1 MMKNNIFTNEQIESL
16 VGNKYV
22 AKVTDSSIMF
32 TEEFKQ
38 EYVRERNNGIEPR
51 AIYKKYNIDY
61 NILGN
66 YRIKSNDSRLMTQ
79 STRMK
84 KFDRKKGSGR
94 PRKREFSNIEE
105 ELEFLRNELEYTK
118 QENLFLKKNRRT
130 GKEGDTKVP
139 KRGKFKIIYAMSK
152 ASNRESKLDISLM
165 CDIAQVSRSGHYS
178 FIQNMD
184 KENIREINDALDF
197 ALILKAYR
205 YKNRVKG
212 SRQIKMRLKRT
223 YQTNFSLKKLLRL
236 MEKFGLVC
244 PIRKTNPSKVIMK
257 ANRSNK
263 KFRNILS
270 RYFKQG
276 VALKTLLT
284 DITYITYG
292 NGRRAYLSTIKDSS
306 TNMILAYSISESLE
320 ISFVIEMVETLIKDY
335 GQVFD
340 MNIVIHSDQV
350 SHYKVSVIKLY

>member
-1 MMKNNIFTNEQIESL
+1 
-16 VGNKYV
+16 
-22 AKVTDSSIMF
+22 
-32 TEEFKQ
+32 
-38 EYVRERNNGIEPR
+38 
-51 AIYKKYNIDY
+51 
-61 NILGN
+61 
-66 YRIKSNDSRLMTQ
+66 
-79 STRMK
+79 
-84 KFDRKKGSGR
+84 
-94 PRKREFSNIEE
+94 
-105 ELEFLRNELEYTK
+105 
-118 QENLFLKKNRRT
+118 
-130 GKEGDTKVP
+130 
-139 KRGKFKIIYAMSK
+139 MSK
-152 ASNRESKLDISLM
+152 ASNRNSKLDISLM
-165 CDIAQVSRSGHYS
+165 CDIAQVSRSGYYS

-205 YKNRVKG
+205 YKSRVKG

-236 MEKFGLVC
+236 MEKFGLGC
-244 PIRKTNPSKVIMK
+244 PIRKTNPNKVIMK
-257 ANRSNK
+257 ANKSNK

-340 MNIVIHSDQV
+340 MNIVIHSDQG
-350 SHYKVSVIKLY
+350 SHYTSFSYQTLLEENGILQSMSRRGNCWDNAPKNHSLDMLKMNCI